1 MSQIMDARQAR
12 KDLIIQ
18 KMSRVRA
25 AVAKL
30 SDEDAVEFADLFEQ
44 WSGDGK
50 ELKVGDRVAFA
61 GKLWKVLQAH
71 TSQWEWTPTTAPSL
85 FAEVLNPDDPDVIVE
100 WTQPESTNGYPKGQL
115 VLHNGEVWKSDVDN
129 NVWEPGTTGAPWTK
143 QEPAA

>member
-12 KDLIIQ
+12 KDIIIQ

-25 AVAKL
+25 AAAKL

-50 ELKVGDRVAFA
+50 ELKVGDRVGFA

-85 FAEVLNPDDPDVIVE
+85 FAEVLNPDDLLANSGKFFRLIP
-100 WTQPESTNGYPKGQL
+100 PNG
-115 VLHNGEVWKSDVDN
+115 NGRLQRLRPSLRRS
-129 NVWEPGTTGAPWTK
+129 
-143 QEPAA
+143 

>member
-12 KDLIIQ
+12 KDIIIQ

-25 AVAKL
+25 AAARL
-30 SDEDAVEFADLFEQ
+30 SDEDALEFADLFPA

-50 ELKVGDRVAFA
+50 EMAAGDRVAFA

-71 TSQWEWTPTTAPSL
+71 TSQWEWTPTTSPSL
-85 FAEVLNPDDPDVIVE
+85 FAEVLNPDGPDVIVE

>member
-12 KDLIIQ
+12 KDIIIQ

-25 AVAKL
+25 AAAKL
-30 SDEDAVEFADLFEQ
+30 SDEDALEFVDLFPA

-50 ELKVGDRVAFA
+50 EMAAGDRVAFA

-85 FAEVLNPDDPDVIVE
+85 FAEVLSFCRQTLESSSGSYLPMGMDAYNGSVPLCGG
-100 WTQPESTNGYPKGQL
+100 PEP
-115 VLHNGEVWKSDVDN
+115 
-129 NVWEPGTTGAPWTK
+129 
-143 QEPAA
+143 